1 VTTAIGLARLSA
13 DTDESTS
20 IARQR
25 QAVTDY
31 LATVSGSGERGAG
44 ESCES

>member
-1 VTTAIGLARLSA
+1 VTTSIGLARLSV
-13 DTDESTS
+13 DTDGSTS

-31 LATVSGSGERGAG
+31 LAAVRSSGERGAG